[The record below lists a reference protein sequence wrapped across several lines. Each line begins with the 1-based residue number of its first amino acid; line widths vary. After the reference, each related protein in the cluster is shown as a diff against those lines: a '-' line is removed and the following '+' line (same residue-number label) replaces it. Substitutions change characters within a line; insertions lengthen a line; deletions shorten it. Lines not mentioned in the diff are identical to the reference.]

1 MKYIPVSDGSYVMV
15 DDDDAQY
22 LSEFK
27 WKPAGIKNYP
37 GNRIIYPAAN
47 VLVGDKRK
55 VLFLHRLVMGCKF
68 SDGLIVDHKNGDT
81 LDSRKTNLR
90 FSTASQNAS
99 NQRDKTRGLR
109 KTSRY
114 HGVYWYKSLN
124 LWRANIRHHRK
135 LSFLGYFRSEEDAAR
150 AYDVAARKLHGEFA
164 RPNFIEVF

>member
-1 MKYIPVSDGSYVMV
+1 MKYIPVSDGSKVIV

-27 WKPAGIKNYP
+27 WNAGGTKDCK
-37 GNRIIYPAAN
+37 GNRIIYPSAH
-47 VLVGDKRK
+47 VLVGNKSK
-55 VLFLHRLVMGCKF
+55 TLYLHRMVMGCKF
-68 SDGLIVDHKNGDT
+68 SDGLTVDHINGDT
-81 LDSRKTNLR
+81 LDARKSNLR
-90 FSTASQNAS
+90 FSTTSQNVS
-99 NQRDKTRGLR
+99 NQRDRTRGPR

-135 LSFLGYFRSEEDAAR
+135 LTSLGYFRIEEDAAR

-164 RPNFIEVF
+164 RTNFIEVV